1 MTTRRT
7 FLAAAAAVPA
17 LVAAAPGTAPGGSGT
32 TGAIGAT
39 GATTPGAAGTAPPG
53 SRLANP
59 AHLRFLLDTVPLPAV
74 DAHTTYRIAEEP
86 AALAPWTY
94 ADADGGTFRRV
105 GGGTLDPATGHWSQ
119 GAYNA
124 DDIARAA
131 VVLLR
136 DWKAASDGESREQAY
151 QLLRTLTYLQDDS
164 GPHAGRVVLWQQ
176 PDGVL
181 NPSAEPVELPDPSNS
196 AESYWLARTVWALG
210 EGYAAFAA
218 DDPAFAQF
226 LLDRLHLAIGA
237 LEQESLSRY
246 GRRVRSDGVP
256 LPEWLIARG
265 ADATAEAVLGLVAAV
280 RVLPRDRQLSRA
292 LDRYAEGIA
301 AMGTTDTRPWPFG
314 AVLPWTGS
322 LGFWHAWGAAA
333 PEALAA
339 AGALRGRRD
348 WRRAALADAGTFTPL
363 VLATGGPFNAWT
375 PAPGEAQI
383 AYGAHGRVASA
394 LAAADAGGGEGL
406 RVLGGLAA
414 GWFFGANP
422 AGVPVYD
429 PATGVTFDG
438 VETDGRVNRNSG
450 AESTIHGLLAMQL
463 LDARPDVAAVAR
475 SITGPVAHDGLRVLD
490 AEAARLGAGCEVVRP
505 AEGAWTGEGNLVGGG
520 YVRVP
525 PGSTVEFDVP
535 GAGAGAGAEERAGAG
550 TRTAGAWALPLVWRT
565 AVPAGR
571 ARWEVVGGP
580 RLGRTENGGTG
591 PAGLTEADGS
601 LVPQLL
607 DRPLPDAGRPGG
619 VPAGG
624 VVTVRCTN
632 EGGGDLRLDALLLRP
647 AVATARWSTTAG
659 TDAVLHA
666 GSTARA
672 TSAPA
677 LAAGSG
683 AAYLPDGRVDRRVA
697 VASPDASV
705 PVPAGGFTIT
715 R

>member
-7 FLAAAAAVPA
+7 FLAACVTVPA
-17 LVAAAPGTAPGGSGT
+17 LVATA
-32 TGAIGAT
+32 
-39 GATTPGAAGTAPPG
+39 PGAAGTTTPRPAGGGTPPAAP
-53 SRLANP
+53 LTNV
-59 AHLRFLLDTVPLPAV
+59 AHLRFLLDTVPLVASGT
-74 DAHTTYRIAEEP
+74 HTTYRVAEEP
-86 AALAPWTY
+86 TALAPWTY
-94 ADADGGTFRRV
+94 ADAGDGEGFRRV

-136 DWKAASDGESREQAY
+136 HWQATGDGDSRQQAY
-151 QLLRTLTYLQDDS
+151 QVLRALAYLQDEGGADS
-164 GPHAGRVVLWQQ
+164 GRVVLWQQ
-176 PDGVL
+176 PDGTL
-181 NPSAEPVELPDPSNS
+181 NPSAEPVELPDPSDS

-218 DDPAFAQF
+218 ADPGFAQF
-226 LLDRLHLAIGA
+226 LLARLHRCLDA

-246 GRRVRSDGVP
+246 GQRVLSDGVR
-256 LPEWLIARG
+256 LPAWLIAGG

-280 RVLPRDRQLSRA
+280 RALPGDRRLGQA
-292 LDRYAEGIA
+292 LDRYAEGVA
-301 AMGTTDTRPWPFG
+301 AMASADVRGWPFG

-339 AGALRGRRD
+339 AGALRGQRP

-363 VLATGGPFNAWT
+363 VLATGGPWNAWA
-375 PAPGEAQI
+375 PAPAEAQI
-383 AYGAHGRVASA
+383 AYGAHGRVAAA
-394 LAAADAGGGEGL
+394 LAAADAGGGPGL

-438 VETDGRVNRNSG
+438 VEVDGRVNRNSG
-450 AESTIHGLLAMQL
+450 AESTIHGLLTMLL
-463 LDARPDVAAVAR
+463 LDARPDVAEIAR
-475 SITGPVAHDGLRVLD
+475 GITGLAAHDGLRVLD
-490 AEAARLGAGCEVVRP
+490 AESGRLSDGCTVVRP

-525 PGSTVEFDVP
+525 AGQWVELDV
-535 GAGAGAGAEERAGAG
+535 AGAPGG
-550 TRTAGAWALPLVWRT
+550 WALPLAWRT
-565 AVPAGR
+565 AAEAGR
-571 ARWEVVGGP
+571 ARWEVVGGRRP
-580 RLGRTENGGTG
+580 VGLGRTQNGGTG

-607 DRPLPDAGRPGG
+607 DRPLPDGA
-619 VPAGG
+619 A
-624 VVTVRCTN
+624 VTVRCTN
-632 EGGGDLRLDALLLRP
+632 EGPGDLRLDALLVRP
-647 AVATARWSTTAG
+647 AVATARWTTTG
-659 TDAVLHA
+659 GDAVLHA
-666 GSTARA
+666 GSTARR
-672 TSAPA
+672 TTTPA
-677 LAAGSG
+677 LAAGRG
-683 AAYLPDGRVDRRVA
+683 AAYDADGRTERRVTA
-697 VASPDASV
+697 TPGGTV
-705 PVPAGGFTIT
+705 PVPPGGFTIT

>member
-17 LVAAAPGTAPGGSGT
+17 LVAAAPGTASV
-32 TGAIGAT
+32 GAGAT
-39 GATTPGAAGTAPPG
+39 APAAVPAAVGAGGTPAPPT

-59 AHLRFLLDTVPLPAV
+59 AHLRFLLDAVPLPAV

-86 AALAPWTY
+86 TALAPWTY

-136 DWKAASDGESREQAY
+136 DWTAAGDGESRQQAY

-181 NPSAEPVELPDPSNS
+181 NPSAEPVELPDPSDS

-210 EGYAAFAA
+210 EGYAAFAS

-226 LLDRLHLAIGA
+226 LLDRLHLAVGA

-256 LPEWLIARG
+256 LPDWLIAGG
-265 ADATAEAVLGLVAAV
+265 ADATAEAVLGLAAAV

-301 AMGTTDTRPWPFG
+301 AMGSPDTRPWPFG

-383 AYGAHGRVASA
+383 AYGAHGRVAAA

-438 VETDGRVNRNSG
+438 VEADGRVNRNSG

-475 SITGPVAHDGLRVLD
+475 SITGLVAHDGLRVLD

-505 AEGAWTGEGNLVGGG
+505 VEGAWTGEGNLVGGG

-525 PGSTVEFDVP
+525 PGSTVEFDVT
-535 GAGAGAGAEERAGAG
+535 GA
-550 TRTAGAWALPLVWRT
+550 AGAWALPLAWRT
-565 AVPAGR
+565 AAPAGR
-571 ARWEVVGGP
+571 ARWEVVGGH

-591 PAGLTEADGS
+591 AAGLTEVDGS

-607 DRPLPDAGRPGG
+607 DRALPDGTPPG
-619 VPAGG
+619 AA
-624 VVTVRCTN
+624 VTVRCTN
-632 EGGGDLRLDALLLRP
+632 EGGGDLRLDALLVRP

-659 TDAVLHA
+659 TDAVLYA
-666 GSTARA
+666 GSTPRG
-672 TSAPA
+672 TTTPA

-683 AAYLPDGRVDRRVA
+683 AAYLAEGRVDRRVA
-697 VASPDASV
+697 AAAPGAAV
-705 PVPAGGFTIT
+705 PVAAGGFTVT

>member
-17 LVAAAPGTAPGGSGT
+17 LVAAAPGTA
-32 TGAIGAT
+32 TGAGAT
-39 GATTPGAAGTAPPG
+39 RTATAPGPAGGAPAPPG
-53 SRLANP
+53 PRLANP
-59 AHLRFLLDTVPLPAV
+59 AHLRFLLDTVPLPAA
-74 DAHTTYRIAEEP
+74 DAHSTYRIAEEP
-86 AALAPWTY
+86 TALAPWTY
-94 ADADGGTFRRV
+94 ADADGDTFRRV

-136 DWKAASDGESREQAY
+136 DWRAAGGGESRQQAY

-176 PDGVL
+176 PDGAL

-226 LLDRLHLAIGA
+226 LLDRLHLAVGA

-256 LPEWLIARG
+256 LPAWLIAGG

-280 RVLPRDRQLSRA
+280 RVLPRDRRLSRA

-301 AMGTTDTRPWPFG
+301 AMAAGDTRSWPFG

-363 VLATGGPFNAWT
+363 VLATGGPSNAWT

-383 AYGAHGRVASA
+383 AYGGHGRVAAA

-429 PATGVTFDG
+429 PATGVTVDG

-475 SITGPVAHDGLRVLD
+475 SITGLAAHDGLRVLD

-525 PGSTVEFDVP
+525 PGATTEFDVP
-535 GAGAGAGAEERAGAG
+535 GA
-550 TRTAGAWALPLVWRT
+550 AGAWALPLVWRT
-565 AVPAGR
+565 AAAAGR

-591 PAGLTEADGS
+591 AAGLTEADGS

-607 DRPLPDAGRPGG
+607 DRPLPGTGA
-619 VPAGG
+619 A
-624 VVTVRCTN
+624 VTVRCTN
-632 EGGGDLRLDALLLRP
+632 EGPGDLRLDALLVRP

-659 TDAVLHA
+659 TDAVLYA
-666 GSTARA
+666 GSTTRG
-672 TSAPA
+672 TTAPA

-697 VASPDASV
+697 AAGTGAAV
-705 PVPAGGFTIT
+705 PVAAGGFTVT